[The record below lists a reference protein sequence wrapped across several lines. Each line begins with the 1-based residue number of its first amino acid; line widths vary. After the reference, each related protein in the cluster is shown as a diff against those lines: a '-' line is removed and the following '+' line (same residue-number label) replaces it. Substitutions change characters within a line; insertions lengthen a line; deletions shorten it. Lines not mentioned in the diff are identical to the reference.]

1 MSIELVMLSNHL
13 ILCLSLLL
21 LSLVFPSIRVFSNEL
36 ALCIRWAKYWSFS
49 FNNSPSSEYLGVISF
64 RIDWCD
70 LLKVQGTL
78 QLHNLKASV
87 LQHSAFFGIPWW
99 LSRSGIRL
107 QCSRP
112 GFNPW
117 VGKIPWRRAWQPT
130 SVFLPGES
138 PWTDE
143 PGRLPAKG
151 SQKVGHD

>member
-1 MSIELVMLSNHL
+1 MSSKQLN
-13 ILCLSLLL
+13 LCQPFLLL
-21 LSLVFPSIRVFSNEL
+21 PSIFPSIRVFSNEL

-117 VGKIPWRRAWQPT
+117 VGTGGGHGNPLQYSCLENPHGQRSLEDYNPWGWQRA
-130 SVFLPGES
+130 
-138 PWTDE
+138 
-143 PGRLPAKG
+143 
-151 SQKVGHD
+151 GHN